1 MLDKL
6 IDFIITFIKDLLP
19 FFIIRQWEQG
29 VILRWGK
36 FRKVVNPGLIWKI
49 PFADSLYETIII
61 TRTVSVPTQSLTTKD
76 GKQIV
81 VKSVVKFNIDDVK
94 AFTLEVSDSK
104 DAILDTAQAIIKEQ
118 VIERTWDECRDAKM
132 DGRIAGKL
140 QIAVKKWGISI
151 EKVTLSSIGL
161 IRSIRLFNETETAKN
176 E

>member
-6 IDFIITFIKDLLP
+6 IDFILTFIKDILP
-19 FFIIRQWEQG
+19 FFIIKQWERG
-29 VILRWGK
+29 IILRWGK
-36 FRKVVNPGLIWKI
+36 FLKVVNPGFIWKV
-49 PFADSLYETIII
+49 PFADSLYESIII

-81 VKSVVKFNIDDVK
+81 VKSVVKYHIEDIK
-94 AFTLEVSDSK
+94 AFTMEVYDSK

-118 VIERTWDECRDAKM
+118 IIERSWDECRDSKM

-140 QIAVKKWGISI
+140 QLAVKRWGIEI

>member
-6 IDFIITFIKDLLP
+6 LDFILTFIKDILP
-19 FFIIRQWEQG
+19 FFIIKQWEKG
-29 VILRWGK
+29 VILRWGR
-36 FRKVVNPGLIWKI
+36 FHRVVNPGFILKI
-49 PFADSLYETIII
+49 PFADALYDTIII

-81 VKSVVKFNIDDVK
+81 VKSVVKYHIDDVK
-94 AFTLEVSDSK
+94 AFTLEVYDSH

-118 VIERTWDECRDAKM
+118 IIERTWDECRDPRM

-140 QIAVKKWGISI
+140 QLAVKRWGIDI